1 MLTWIDQKHST
12 MARVHKTAW
21 SDCEAADLGD
31 RRIPS
36 VHPMQW
42 TEHPKLLPEDLE
54 LETQMLLLVVTSH
67 EWVQLRNVPDGVHLA
82 H

>member
-1 MLTWIDQKHST
+1 
-12 MARVHKTAW
+12 MAQVHKTAW
-21 SDCEAADLGD
+21 SACEAVHLGD

-36 VHPMQW
+36 VHRMEL
-42 TEHPKLLPEDLE
+42 TGHPKLLPEDLE

>member
-21 SDCEAADLGD
+21 SACEAVHLGN
-31 RRIPS
+31 RRIS
-36 VHPMQW
+36 RVHPMEL
-42 TEHPKLLPEDLE
+42 TEHPKLLSEDLV

>member
-1 MLTWIDQKHST
+1 

-21 SDCEAADLGD
+21 TACEAVHLGNSG
-31 RRIPS
+31 IPR
-36 VHPMQW
+36 VHPMEL
-42 TEHPKLLPEDLE
+42 TEHPKLLSKDLV
-54 LETQMLLLVVTSH
+54 LETQMLLLVVKSH